1 MKATNWEFS
10 NRAFV
15 FGIILGI
22 SFPLYSL
29 DRQNSTAALA
39 NWLGG
44 RAGVDADLLARL
56 LFALAAL
63 LIAAAAFVR
72 TWASSYLQGEVV
84 YAKEVK
90 TESLV
95 ADGPYRQVRNPL
107 YFVNVLMAIGLG
119 SMMSRIGF
127 FVAVIAM
134 VVFCYR
140 LILREENELHATM

>member
-107 YFVNVLMAIGLG
+107 YFANVFMAVGFG
-119 SMMSRIGF
+119 AMMSRVGF
-127 FVAVIAM
+127 CVRVGLM
-134 VVFCYR
+134 
-140 LILREENELHATM
+140 